1 MHLAQGLHLERRCPR
16 VSGVVALTLAV
27 SKARLAIHWHRS
39 IAIYIVLR
47 MDVV

>member
-16 VSGVVALTLAV
+16 VSGVVALSV